1 MLMNTHRILTLA
13 LMLLAGI
20 SYRSAAAS
28 DGAPLPKL
36 SVVPFTQVEIKD
48 SFWSPRRETNRLVS
62 IPVNLAM
69 LEKSGNLRN
78 FDLAAARATNGFT
91 GPVFMDSDVYK
102 ALEAASYSLATPAD
116 PELDKR
122 QAGVMRVWL
131 PSAPPL
137 PKVGGLETQAK
148 GTEFDEDSP

>member
-1 MLMNTHRILTLA
+1 MNTHRILTIA
-13 LMLLAGI
+13 LMLLAGV
-20 SYRSAAAS
+20 SYRSAAAA
-28 DGAPLPKL
+28 DAAPLLKL
-36 SVVPFTQVEIKD
+36 SAVPFTQVEIQD

-78 FDLAAARATNGFT
+78 FDLAAARATHGFT
-91 GPVFMDSDVYK
+91 SPVFMDSDVYK

-122 QAGVMRVWL
+122 QAGAMRVWL

-137 PKVGGLETQAK
+137 PKVGGLETQAQV
-148 GTEFDEDSP
+148 TEFDEDSP